1 MPDTQI
7 KKEGVAIVPGSFDPI
22 TLGHVDVAR
31 RAAEQFEKVYLAVM
45 INPEKKYMFTLAERV
60 EIARAALDDID
71 NVEVISSEGML
82 WRLAQDLGAR
92 AIVKGVRNEVDR
104 EYELKMAEFNAAH
117 YPKAKTILLETDPDL
132 KEISSTIVRKAIENN
147 QPLTDYLPPKA
158 IKAVEK
164 IREKIRDKR

>member
-1 MPDTQI
+1 MMKSFFRKMAFVMTL
-7 KKEGVAIVPGSFDPI
+7 AMIVSLTAPAEW
-22 TLGHVDVAR
+22 VY
-31 RAAEQFEKVYLAVM
+31 AAEGGIALQG
-45 INPEKKYMFTLAERV
+45 KK
-60 EIARAALDDID
+60 
-71 NVEVISSEGML
+71 NVVT
-82 WRLAQDLGAR
+82 
-92 AIVKGVRNEVDR
+92 